1 MHRTATLGVPDDL
14 RGYLSLVQRLVPIKS
29 SNQGAWRQC
38 RRTDATEQLRPFN
51 PKQAIIARELALRA
65 VELSCPPDAVHT
77 PGIALVAEDE
87 LSGIF
92 SPKGI
97 GHRHQYE
104 PSSFGEGHGD
114 RGAST

>member
-77 PGIALVAEDE
+77 PGIAQVAEDE
-87 LSGIF
+87 LSGMF
-92 SPKGI
+92 SPEGI

-114 RGAST
+114 SGTST